1 MPDFTHTNS
10 AEDDERYTSV
20 HALNERRKGPVE
32 W

>member
-1 MPDFTHTNS
+1 MPDFTHMNS
-10 AEDDERYTSV
+10 AEDDERYNNV